1 MNERSLLFERIET
14 FHDVVSNLLIDI
26 VFPSLFKTINYII
39 CMTLNVFGIYTTKLV
54 QNLSLIKNFHAL
66 LAENSDRKIVLE
78 AVEKALHLANPLN
91 IIPNKLLYDVTTQEL
106 TIEGRM
112 ISLSKFRK
120 IFVIAFGK
128 ASIPMTEG
136 LYQVL
141 LDKISSGLVISPFI
155 RETNLPRDKF
165 EIITSSHPNP
175 DEKSSY
181 AADKIVDFL
190 DKNVTENDL
199 LIILISGGGTSLVF
213 KPIHPLSVSEFLK
226 VNSLLLKS
234 GLSIQEINIVRKHL
248 SVFGGGKLLKYI
260 RAKKILSLIISDVVG
275 DDIST
280 IASGPTSPD
289 SSSFSDVKAILEK
302 AQLYDKLPISAI
314 TVIEDGLT
322 NGSNETV
329 KPGSPLLKRVENIV
343 IFKNLDL
350 LRSIK
355 KFFEEKNIRSLVITS
370 SLVGEAR
377 EVGKVIYSIAYDT
390 QKYHLLGEP
399 PLVLLFGGETTVTVT
414 GDGLGGRNQEIAL
427 SFLRSMKVGDK
438 LIIASFGTD
447 GIDGPTDAAGA
458 ICDWVTKDKAVRN
471 NVDIDRYLLNND
483 SYHLLQKLN
492 SLIFTGYTGTNVND
506 VVIVYIS

>member
-1 MNERSLLFERIET
+1 MFLVFILRSWC
-14 FHDVVSNLLIDI
+14 
-26 VFPSLFKTINYII
+26 K
-39 CMTLNVFGIYTTKLV
+39 
-54 QNLSLIKNFHAL
+54 NLSTIKNFHSL
-66 LAENSDRKIVLE
+66 LIENPDRKVVLE
-78 AVEKALHLANPLN
+78 AIEESFHLANPLN
-91 IIPNKLLYDVTTQEL
+91 VILNTLSYDAIKQEL
-106 TIEGRM
+106 IIKGRT
-112 ISLSKFRK
+112 ISLSNFRK

-128 ASIPMTEG
+128 ASVPMTEG
-136 LYQVL
+136 LHKL
-141 LDKISSGLVISPFI
+141 LSDKISSGLVISPFI

-165 EIITSSHPNP
+165 EIIISSHPNP
-175 DEKSSY
+175 DERSSY
-181 AADKIVDFL
+181 AADKIVEFL
-190 DKNVTENDL
+190 DRNVTEDDL
-199 LIILISGGGTSLVF
+199 LIVLISGGGTSLVF
-213 KPIHPLSVSEFLK
+213 KPIPPLSVSEFLK
-226 VNSLLLKS
+226 VNSLLLKT
-234 GLSIQEINIVRKHL
+234 GLPIQEINVVRKHL

-260 RAKKILSLIISDVVG
+260 RAKKVLSLIISDVVG

-289 SSSFSDVKAILEK
+289 ISSFSDVKTILEK
-302 AQLYDKLPISAI
+302 AQLYDKLPADVI
-314 TVIEDGLT
+314 TIIEDGLI

-329 KPGSPLLKRVENIV
+329 KPGSSLLKKVENIV
-343 IFKNLDL
+343 IFKNFDL
-350 LRSIK
+350 LCSIK
-355 KFFEEKNIRSLVITS
+355 KFFEEKNIRALVITS

-377 EVGKVIYSIAYDT
+377 EVGKVLYSIAYDT

-458 ICDWVTKDKAVRN
+458 ICDWVTKDKVVRN

-506 VVIVYIS
+506 VVIVYISQLS